1 MRKNEFARRLSGTVM
16 ALVVMAPIYAAAAT
30 DQVDFAPH
38 PPTVTP
44 AAIAPSAGSIGIRGP
59 AEEHPAASDAHP
71 ASIDAQIADKLRAVI
86 TSGKFDKRI
95 DRTPEREAMAAFYAA
110 RNYAPLWIADGKLDV
125 RAKSVIA
132 QLGNAAADGLD
143 PADYQVAAFGAA
155 SGPEELADADITL
168 TYSALTYAR
177 HLATGRIAPSR
188 VLAEVDYGDHTP
200 APADIL
206 HKIADA
212 ADAGAALESFNPPHR
227 GFKALKAKL
236 AELRSRAI
244 NGGGVVKD
252 APVKPAGKLARAQK
266 VSATVS
272 PAKPGEEIERVIAN
286 MERWR
291 WLPRD
296 LGHTYV
302 MVNVPDY
309 TLKVV
314 HDHQE
319 EWHTK
324 IVAGKPQTPTP
335 LLSATMENVLVNPS
349 WHVPQSIIKNE
360 FLPRYGRDPNIF
372 ARMGLEVKRNHD
384 GTLSVTQPPGAG
396 NALGRIKFNF
406 PNQFSVYLHDTPEKR
421 LFAYDK
427 RAFSH
432 GCMRVENPTKF
443 GEVLLHLAMNGP
455 SPNAQQL
462 SALFGREERSFKFD
476 DRPMVHL
483 TYQTAFVDDSG
494 RLQLREDIYG
504 FDERIRTI
512 LHSDERR
519 IADMAP
525 PQDAKREQASAQAN
539 QDILRRVERGEAPNA
554 SAFFDHLPSEPP
566 HGETRRPTGRARPRP
581 VAAGPGFHAETLPP
595 PLPRPF
601 LAIFGR

>member
-1 MRKNEFARRLSGTVM
+1 MRQYEFARLLSGTVL
-16 ALVVMAPIYAAAAT
+16 ALIVTAPIYAAAAT
-30 DQVDFAPH
+30 DQTDAAPQ
-38 PPTVTP
+38 PPTVAP
-44 AAIAPSAGSIGIRGP
+44 AAATPSSDNVGIRGT
-59 AEEHPAASDAHP
+59 AEEHPAASAERP
-71 ASIDAQIADKLRAVI
+71 ATIDTQIADKLRAVI
-86 TSGKFDKRI
+86 TSGQFDKRI
-95 DRTPEREAMAAFYAA
+95 DRAPEREAMAAFYAA
-110 RNYAPLWIADGKLDV
+110 RDYAPLWTADGQLDA

-132 QLGNAAADGLD
+132 QLANAAADGLD
-143 PADYQVAAFGAA
+143 PADYQVPAFGAA
-155 SGPEELADADITL
+155 TGAEALADADITL
-168 TYSALTYAR
+168 SYSALTFAR

-188 VLAEVDYGDHTP
+188 VLTEVDYGDHTP

-206 HKIADA
+206 RKIAEA

-227 GFKALKAKL
+227 GFQALKAKL
-236 AELRSRAI
+236 AELRGHTI
-244 NGGGVVKD
+244 
-252 APVKPAGKLARAQK
+252 PRAQK
-266 VSATVS
+266 VSATVGAS
-272 PAKPGEEIERVIAN
+272 KPGQEIDRVLAN

-296 LGHTYV
+296 LGKTYV
-302 MVNVPDY
+302 MVNIPDY
-309 TLKVV
+309 SLKVV
-314 HDHQE
+314 HDRHEQ
-319 EWHTK
+319 WRTK

-335 LLSATMENVLVNPS
+335 LLTASMDTVLVNPS

-360 FLPRYGRDPNIF
+360 LLPRYGRDPNIF
-372 ARMGLEVKRNHD
+372 ARMGLEVKRSHD
-384 GTLSVTQPPGAG
+384 GTLNVTQPPGAG

-406 PNQFSVYLHDTPEKR
+406 PNQFSVYLHDTPQKQ
-421 LFAYDK
+421 LFAADK

-455 SPNAQQL
+455 TPDSQQL
-462 SALFGREERSFKFD
+462 SALFGREERSFKLT

-494 RLQLREDIYG
+494 KLQLREDLYG

-512 LHSDERR
+512 LHSDERL

-525 PQDAKREQASAQAN
+525 PQDAKREQPSAQAN

-554 SAFFDHLPSEPP
+554 SEFFDRLPAEPPRSEP
-566 HGETRRPTGRARPRP
+566 RRAMGHIRPQP
-581 VAAGPGFHAETLPP
+581 VAAAPGFRPEFQQSPP
-595 PLPRPF
+595 PRPF

>member
-1 MRKNEFARRLSGTVM
+1 MKKITE
-16 ALVVMAPIYAAAAT
+16 AT
-30 DQVDFAPH
+30 D
-38 PPTVTP
+38 
-44 AAIAPSAGSIGIRGP
+44 AG
-59 AEEHPAASDAHP
+59 
-71 ASIDAQIADKLRAVI
+71 
-86 TSGKFDKRI
+86 T
-95 DRTPEREAMAAFYAA
+95 
-110 RNYAPLWIADGKLDV
+110 
-125 RAKSVIA
+125 
-132 QLGNAAADGLD
+132 
-143 PADYQVAAFGAA
+143 
-155 SGPEELADADITL
+155 
-168 TYSALTYAR
+168 
-177 HLATGRIAPSR
+177 
-188 VLAEVDYGDHTP
+188 
-200 APADIL
+200 
-206 HKIADA
+206 
-212 ADAGAALESFNPPHR
+212 ALESFNPPHR

-236 AELRSRAI
+236 AELRAGTIKAGALVAETPAR
-244 NGGGVVKD
+244 
-252 APVKPAGKLARAQK
+252 PAGRSERAQK
-266 VSATVS
+266 VSAVVTPS
-272 PAKPGEEIERVIAN
+272 KPGEEIERVIAN

-319 EWHTK
+319 QWHTK

-406 PNQFSVYLHDTPEKR
+406 PNQFSVYLHDTPQKQ
-421 LFAYDK
+421 LFAADK

-443 GEVLLHLAMNGP
+443 GEVILHLAMNGP
-455 SPNAQQL
+455 APNAQQL
-462 SALFGREERSFKFD
+462 SAMFGREEHSFKLAD
-476 DRPMVHL
+476 PPMVHL
-483 TYQTAFVDDSG
+483 TYQTTFVDEAG

-504 FDERIRTI
+504 FDERTRAI
-512 LHSDERR
+512 LHSEERR
-519 IADMAP
+519 IADLAP
-525 PQDAKREQASAQAN
+525 PDARREPPSAQAN

-554 SAFFDHLPSEPP
+554 SEFFDHLPAEPARSEP
-566 HGETRRPTGRARPRP
+566 RRNLGHIRPQP
-581 VAAGPGFHAETLPP
+581 VAAGPRFHVETQQPP
-595 PLPRPF
+595 PPRPF